1 VSDGAIEI
9 FDARVEERPR
19 ARPVRGLLAPALGA
33 VVTICLLVAVAAIH
47 KAPDART
54 SPIYPPGGW
63 LDAYR
68 VAIVLSFVC
77 YLAGL
82 YLVRRGARLAVV
94 VALAAAIQLVPLLAP
109 VLYSTDAY
117 TYWDYGRV
125 DVVHHGN
132 QYEDPPSRFPD
143 DPAYALMGAQWHNTT
158 SAYGPV
164 LGATFDAHARVVG
177 DSERAAGGVYKV
189 WAAFGMLLLI
199 GAAAAAA
206 PPGRRALAAAFVG
219 WNPLLALHFA
229 GGGHNDAWM
238 LGFVLLGIALAQRG
252 RRDLGG
258 AMWAVAIAIK
268 WLPLVLLPLELLRT
282 RGRFGWRGFGLGVL
296 SIAAVSTVIW
306 GLHWV
311 SALSP
316 LSSQLKRASS
326 TSLPYHLG
334 QHGIPTW
341 RATEAL
347 TVLFGLAYLWL
358 ARQAW
363 RGRRRG
369 GLTMGLFCLSLS
381 WLPPW
386 YATWALAP
394 AAIEEDTAG
403 TVLALG
409 LSAWLLRDSIP
420 L

>member
-1 VSDGAIEI
+1 VTAGAI
-9 FDARVEERPR
+9 DVAPQVAERPG
-19 ARPVRGLLAPALGA
+19 ARPFRGLLMPALGA
-33 VVTICLLVAVAAIH
+33 GVTICLLVATAAIH
-47 KAPDART
+47 EAPDART

-63 LDAYR
+63 LNAYR
-68 VAIVLSFVC
+68 AAIVLSFLC
-77 YLAGL
+77 YLGGL
-82 YLVRRGARLAVV
+82 FLVRRGARLTVV
-94 VALAAAIQLVPLLAP
+94 VALAAVIQLVPLLAP
-109 VLYSTDAY
+109 VLYSTDVY

-125 DVVHHGN
+125 DVVHGGN
-132 QYEDPPSRFPD
+132 PYDDPPSRFPD
-143 DPAYALMGAQWHNTT
+143 DPAYELMGAQWHNTT

-164 LGATFDAHARVVG
+164 LGFTFDAHARVVG
-177 DSERAAGGVYKV
+177 DSVRAAGGVYKV
-189 WAAFGMLLLI
+189 WAAFGMLLLV

-206 PPGRRALAAAFVG
+206 PAGRRALAAAFVG

-238 LGFVLLGIALAQRG
+238 LAFVLLGIAFAQRG

-282 RGRFGWRGFGLGVL
+282 RGRFGWRGFGLATL
-296 SIAAVSTVIW
+296 AIAAVSTAMW

-311 SALSP
+311 SAFSP

-334 QHGIPTW
+334 ELGFSTW
-341 RATEAL
+341 RWTQLL
-347 TVLFGLAYLWL
+347 TVLFALTYLWL

-369 GLTMGLFCLSLS
+369 ALTMGLFCLSLS

-403 TVLALG
+403 RVLALG
-409 LSAWLLRDSIP
+409 LSAWLLRDAIP

>member
-1 VSDGAIEI
+1 MDGGALDIL
-9 FDARVEERPR
+9 DAQVEETPR
-19 ARPVRGLLAPALGA
+19 ARPVRGLLAPALGLA
-33 VVTICLLVAVAAIH
+33 VTICLLVATAAIH

-63 LDAYR
+63 LNAYR
-68 VAIVLSFVC
+68 VAIVLAFVC

-82 YLVRRGARLAVV
+82 HLVRRGGRLALVI
-94 VALAAAIQLVPLLAP
+94 ALAAAIQLVPLLAP

-132 QYEDPPSRFPD
+132 QYDDPPSRFPD
-143 DPAYALMGAQWHNTT
+143 DPAYRLMGAQWHNTT

-164 LGATFDAHARVVG
+164 LGATFDVQARVSG
-177 DSERAAGGVYKV
+177 DSERAAGGFYKV
-189 WAAFGMLLLI
+189 WAALGMLLLV

-206 PPGRRALAAAFVG
+206 PARRRALAAAFVG

-238 LGFVLLGIALAQRG
+238 LGFVLLGIAFAQRG

-282 RGRFGWRGFGLGVL
+282 RGRFGWRGFGLGAFG
-296 SIAAVSTVIW
+296 IAAVSTALW

-311 SALSP
+311 SAVSP

-334 QHGIPTW
+334 QHAFSTW
-341 RATEAL
+341 RWTEAL
-347 TVLFGLAYLWL
+347 TVLFGLAYFWL
-358 ARQAW
+358 AREAW

-369 GLTMGLFCLSLS
+369 ALTMGLFCLSLA

-403 TVLALG
+403 RVLALG
-409 LSAWLLRDSIP
+409 LSAWLLRDAIP